1 MNKVLLGAVAVMGT
15 VVACGGEGGA
25 SSSPPGGAG
34 SGSGTTISTGSTS
47 VGTVLT
53 NAQGFTLYYLTS
65 EKGGVDKCT
74 SQAGCNAVWPG
85 LAPPSGGSPTAA
97 SGVSGQLS
105 VISTSTGGMEVA
117 YNGWP
122 LHTFA
127 MDTQAGQANGQ
138 GITSFGGT
146 WFAATP
152 GLSASGGGASASSS
166 SSTRS
171 GYGY

>member
-1 MNKVLLGAVAVMGT
+1 MNKLLIGAVVVMGS
-15 VVACGGEGGA
+15 AASCGGA
-25 SSSPPGGAG
+25 ATTSSSPAGGG
-34 SGSGTTISTGSTS
+34 SGSGTTIATGSTP
-47 VGTVLT
+47 VGSVLT
-53 NAQGFTLYYLTS
+53 SAQGFTLYYLTT

-74 SQAGCNAVWPG
+74 NLPGCSAVWPG

-97 SGVSGQLS
+97 SGVTGQLS
-105 VISTSTGGMEVA
+105 VLSTSTGGMEVS

-152 GLSASGGGASASSS
+152 GLTAAGGGSSASSTS
-166 SSTRS
+166 SR
-171 GYGY
+171 YGY